1 MAKGKGTKAT
11 EEGGVH
17 VSDGGMGGPLLLQ
30 RHYFPWKKQSQHL
43 RLFPCTFSAPTFS
56 SLLQA
61 LNSAMVEQ
69 KKSQTRHKWMSMAV
83 FQWNC
88 MAIKIWVSC
97 SFIVAVESLSRV
109 WLCDPMVCSTP
120 GFCVLHYLLEFAQT
134 HVLWMGDA
142 LPLSPPSPFAFSL
155 FQWVGS
161 LHQVAKVLG
170 LQLQHQSFQW
180 IFSVYFL

>member
-1 MAKGKGTKAT
+1 MYQM
-11 EEGGVH
+11 GVWGNPCCCRGII
-17 VSDGGMGGPLLLQ
+17 SPEKNSL
-30 RHYFPWKKQSQHL
+30 S
-43 RLFPCTFSAPTFS
+43 LFPCTFSAPMFS

-88 MAIKIWVSC
+88 MDIKIWVSC
-97 SFIVAVESLSRV
+97 SFTVAVVESLSYVR
-109 WLCDPMVCSTP
+109 LCDPMDCSTP
-120 GFCVLHYLLEFAQT
+120 GFCVLHCLLEFAQT
-134 HVLWMGDA
+134 HVLWVADA
-142 LPLSPPSPFAFSL
+142 LPVSPPFPFAFSL

-161 LHQVAKVLG
+161 LHQVAKVLE

-180 IFSVYFL
+180 TYSVYFL